1 MVISEKEKQLQRW
14 LEDNTEIGLAILF
27 GSYAKGTQ
35 TSQSDLDL
43 AIQLVSGSSITA
55 DQKLDFIEQIG
66 SLLLVNVDLIDL
78 KDVGQPLLSQIMKYG
93 KLLKGDQLQYT
104 ELAIKN
110 VNTGQDFLPYIKRMM
125 AERRQRCL

>member
-1 MVISEKEKQLQRW
+1 MVLSDKKKQLQMW
-14 LEDNTEIGLAILF
+14 LEDNNEVGLAILF

-35 TSQSDLDL
+35 TSHSDLDL
-43 AIQLVSGSSITA
+43 AIQLVSGSSLTA
-55 DQKLDFIEQIG
+55 IQKLDFIEQIG
-66 SLLLVNVDLIDL
+66 SLLLINIDLIDL
-78 KDVGQPLLSQIMKYG
+78 NVVGQPLLSQIMKYG
-93 KLLKGDQLQYT
+93 KLLKGDQLQYA

>member
-1 MVISEKEKQLQRW
+1 MVLSEKEKQLQLW
-14 LEDNTEIGLAILF
+14 LDNNNEIDIAILF

-35 TSQSDLDL
+35 SPQSDLDL
-43 AIQLVSGSSITA
+43 AIQLVSGLNIIASK
-55 DQKLDFIEQIG
+55 KLDYIEQIG
-66 SLLLVNVDLIDL
+66 SILLINIDLIDL
-78 KDVGQPLLSQIMKYG
+78 RTVGQPLLSQIMKYG
-93 KLLKGDQLQYT
+93 KLLKGNQLQYA